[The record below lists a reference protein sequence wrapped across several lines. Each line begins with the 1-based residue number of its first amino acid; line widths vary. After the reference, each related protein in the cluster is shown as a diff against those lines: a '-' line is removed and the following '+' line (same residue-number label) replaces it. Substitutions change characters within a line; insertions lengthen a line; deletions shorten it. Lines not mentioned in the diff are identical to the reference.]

1 MTSVFGF
8 SQEEGRPPTPTV
20 RLMRLS
26 RILRTPDSPGD
37 DERVP
42 IRRMLLWIIV
52 AAAILAGIMLYFK
65 YERQLTPIVG

>member
-1 MTSVFGF
+1 
-8 SQEEGRPPTPTV
+8 
-20 RLMRLS
+20 MRLS

-42 IRRMLLWIIV
+42 VRRVLLWLIV
-52 AAAILAGIMLYFK
+52 GAAILAGIVLYFK

>member
-1 MTSVFGF
+1 
-8 SQEEGRPPTPTV
+8 
-20 RLMRLS
+20 MRLS

-42 IRRMLLWIIV
+42 LRSVVLWLV
-52 AAAILAGIMLYFK
+52 VGAAILAGIILYFK